1 MASGGMS
8 HRFWPLSQLEQH
20 EASDPIHIR
29 TPEARA
35 ADEHRLELMKAGDHR
50 EVIETMDAYMRF
62 APEGRFGHYLMMVA
76 AIGGASCSARGEL
89 FSDYENATGTGQ
101 VHVWFERPEGG
112 WTA

>member
-1 MASGGMS
+1 MR
-8 HRFWPLSQLEQH
+8 HRFWPLSELEEH

-35 ADEHRLELMKAGDHR
+35 ADENCLELMKRGDYR
-50 EVIETMDAYMRF
+50 SILATMDDYMGF
-62 APEGRFGHYLMMVA
+62 APEGRFGHHLMMVGA
-76 AIGGASCSARGEL
+76 LGGQACEARGEL

-112 WTA
+112 WTARRE